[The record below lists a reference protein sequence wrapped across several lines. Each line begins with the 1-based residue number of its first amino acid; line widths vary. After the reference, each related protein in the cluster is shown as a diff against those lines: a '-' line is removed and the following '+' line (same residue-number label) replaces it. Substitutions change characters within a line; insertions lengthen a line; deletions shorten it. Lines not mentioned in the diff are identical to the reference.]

1 MSNQDKETIR
11 KFEEIIEQRRQHD
24 PFNVEFL
31 KIVNSI
37 FPIDKLYDMFKFGE
51 VNMLSIFKKYFYDS
65 MDKYDKKMLDDIIE
79 EFKKDNIMRGYI
91 EALIENKNE

>member
-11 KFEEIIEQRRQHD
+11 KFEEIIEQRRQQN
-24 PFNVEFL
+24 PFNVEYL

-37 FPIDKLYDMFKFGE
+37 FPVDKLYDMFKFGE

-65 MDKYDKKMLDDIIE
+65 MNKYDKKMLDDVIE
-79 EFKKDNIMRGYI
+79 EFKKDNVMRGYI